1 MLSRGVGGGELELQ
15 PPAAPSEAST
25 GRHKLCQNAGDS
37 FRLSKGIIIPP
48 NRITVRPRDLRDQHR
63 PATRV
68 TCAGC
73 APCQA
78 RWEEAECWQPPP
90 ACATPS
96 ACSSPGAE
104 FCNVCWAAWDA
115 PAHEHDAAHR
125 LRALDEAV
133 AEATSRAEA
142 AARAAESKRRK
153 GGRPTLTSEQQQA
166 KRQRQAA
173 RDAQRRPCAALPPIS
188 ADRAARRD
196 EWAREDAE
204 RATRG
209 LRPIKHRGESHAAF
223 DVRYAAWVAAR
234 TAGDVPGRCEGATR
248 TGAQCRLHPRMRHTQ
263 AAPLRAGGRFCAHH
277 EPDAAIAG
285 VARCAAT
292 CPGKIR

>member
-1 MLSRGVGGGELELQ
+1 M
-15 PPAAPSEAST
+15 
-25 GRHKLCQNAGDS
+25 
-37 FRLSKGIIIPP
+37 
-48 NRITVRPRDLRDQHR
+48 
-63 PATRV
+63 
-68 TCAGC
+68 
-73 APCQA
+73 
-78 RWEEAECWQPPP
+78 
-90 ACATPS
+90 
-96 ACSSPGAE
+96 
-104 FCNVCWAAWDA
+104 CWAAWDA
-115 PAHEHDAAHR
+115 PAHEHDAARR

-173 RDAQRRPCAALPPIS
+173 RDAQRCAALPPIS

-234 TAGDVPGRCEGATR
+234 TAGDVPGRC
-248 TGAQCRLHPRMRHTQ
+248 
-263 AAPLRAGGRFCAHH
+263 
-277 EPDAAIAG
+277 
-285 VARCAAT
+285 
-292 CPGKIR
+292 